1 MDEVIAI
8 DRRFNGPPDSA
19 QGGYTCGVVAE
30 AIEGECAAV
39 SLRRPPPLD
48 TPLRLEARDACVALL
63 DGDELVAEGAP
74 AQLRLDIPDAVSVDE
89 ARAAAQRSPWEE
101 RHPFPTCFGCGPRRS
116 QDEAVAIRT
125 GPLGGEHFAGV
136 WVPLPEFDRPRFTW
150 AALDCPTA
158 APAVPLDAKPSVLA
172 RLTACL
178 LEPVR
183 PGEPHVVS
191 AWLLGHDGRKHRGAS
206 SIHGPDGELCAYA
219 EGLWVELRDPA
230 AMGARG

>member
-1 MDEVIAI
+1 MSVVIA
-8 DRRFNGPPDSA
+8 RRFNGPPHSG
-19 QGGYTCGVVAE
+19 QGGYSAGLLAE
-30 AIEGECAAV
+30 RIPSSCAAV
-39 SLRRPPPLD
+39 SLRLPPPLD
-48 TPLRLEARDACVALL
+48 TPLEVVERDDDTVALIGP
-63 DGDELVAEGAP
+63 DGLVAEGGP
-74 AQLRLDIPDAVSVDE
+74 AQLHLDIPDPVSLGE

-101 RHPFPTCFGCGPRRS
+101 RHPFPTCFGCGPRRR

-125 GPLGGEHFAGV
+125 GPLGGDHFAGV
-136 WVPLPEFDRPRFTW
+136 WVPLPDFEEPRFTW

-158 APAVPLDAKPSVLA
+158 APAVPLDAAPSVLG

-178 LEPVR
+178 EQPIR

-219 EGLWVELRDPA
+219 EGLWIELRDPA
-230 AMGARG
+230 SMGARA